1 MGLEGRSSAQDAKQI
16 AVRLKQLRG
25 FATKYR
31 VDSRPL
37 LAMQALSI
45 AQFRDANDEI
55 ALLNAIL
62 TSFSSFACN
71 DQARYTDNPEY
82 LVSCPVSS
90 LRQRDQWPGGHRL
103 VFCPQ
108 ILCVSLDGVPPVQL
122 ARNCAASNVSLR
134 TPCFLN
140 GFHVAAPQIVAL
152 ITTSSLP

>member
-1 MGLEGRSSAQDAKQI
+1 MFPKQDGNRARSIRIIGHDAPESPVTI
-16 AVRLKQLRG
+16 NRNHR
-25 FATKYR
+25 
-31 VDSRPL
+31 SRCSGNLGHLGP
-37 LAMQALSI
+37 
-45 AQFRDANDEI
+45 EY
-55 ALLNAIL
+55 AIL